1 MSAGEDR
8 DAPGLLRPILRWI
21 RYAPDRLLHPG
32 RRRRARRTL
41 AGSPPPRRVIFL
53 CLGNICRSPYAAA
66 VFRRE
71 LPDPWAERIEV
82 ESAGFYPVPDR
93 PSPSQAI
100 RAARRRGVDL
110 TGHRSQV
117 VSDLKAHPGLLV
129 VGMTADQARRAREG
143 WGLPPDQTLVLGD
156 LDPEPVE
163 RRTIPDPWGRPE
175 EAFDAA
181 YERID
186 RCVREMVGAMF
197 DGPG

>member
-1 MSAGEDR
+1 
-8 DAPGLLRPILRWI
+8 
-21 RYAPDRLLHPG
+21 
-32 RRRRARRTL
+32 
-41 AGSPPPRRVIFL
+41 VFL

-71 LPDPWAERIEV
+71 LPSSWAERIQV

-93 PSPSQAI
+93 PSPAQAI

-110 TGHRSQV
+110 TDHHSQV
-117 VSDLKAHPGLLV
+117 VSELRAGPGLLV
-129 VGMTADQARRAREG
+129 VGMTADQARRARDS
-143 WGLPPDQTLVLGD
+143 WGLAPEQTLVLGD
-156 LDPEPVE
+156 LDPERVE

-175 EAFDAA
+175 AAFDAA

-197 DGPG
+197 ARSG